1 MNPKII
7 LELIDL
13 QKSYGDLSVLK
24 GVNFR
29 VREGELVSI
38 IGPSGS
44 GKSSMLRC
52 CNLLEQPTGGQIV
65 FDGHD
70 ITREGVNINRVRQD
84 MGMVFQQFNLYPHL
98 TALGNV
104 ALALRCVKKLGKAEA
119 HEQAMAALE
128 QVGLAHK
135 AQAHP
140 AQLSG
145 GQQQRVGIARAVA
158 LKPKIIL
165 FDEPTSALDP
175 ELVSS
180 VLGVMRELRGTG
192 VTMLVVTHEMG
203 FARDVSDRV
212 IFMDGGQVAA
222 DDTPDR
228 VFSGTGSDR
237 LATFLSR
244 FHGEQ
249 G

>member
-145 GQQQRVGIARAVA
+145 GQQQRVGTPGPSRSSPRSSCSTSPPARSI
-158 LKPKIIL
+158 P
-165 FDEPTSALDP
+165 SW
-175 ELVSS
+175 
-180 VLGVMRELRGTG
+180 
-192 VTMLVVTHEMG
+192 
-203 FARDVSDRV
+203 
-212 IFMDGGQVAA
+212 
-222 DDTPDR
+222 
-228 VFSGTGSDR
+228 
-237 LATFLSR
+237 SR
-244 FHGEQ
+244 ACWA
-249 G
+249 